1 MNFKQCT
8 IKHKFHLSK
17 NKGWTKFYEFSNADL
32 RVAADIIDRLSENA
46 SKRNKTLIT
55 ILKAAFENM
64 LVIYIFLMLR

>member
-1 MNFKQCT
+1 MNYKGFVLQLN
-8 IKHKFHLSK
+8 LSN

-55 ILKAAFENM
+55 FLKAAVENL
-64 LVIYIFLMLR
+64 LVFYNFSMFR